1 MMRFNWR
8 SRPLIAALLIPG
20 LIAASAVGC
29 GKGGV
34 GRLRVQGSVTHSGK
48 PVPAG
53 QVRFEPNASKGGS
66 GPVGF
71 AKIVDGEFDTSLYG
85 GKGPVAGPMRV
96 KVTGYVSAKP
106 FAPELFPRHTE
117 EVDIAKGNRDLV
129 IDVPGRTGDG

>member
-1 MMRFNWR
+1 MRDNRVSPALSAGCAF
-8 SRPLIAALLIPG
+8 LVLAATL
-20 LIAASAVGC
+20 SMGC

-34 GRLRVQGSVTHSGK
+34 GRLRVQGKVSYEGK

-53 QVRFEPNASKGGS
+53 QVRFEPNASKGGA

-85 GKGPVAGPMRV
+85 GKGPVAGPMRA
-96 KVTGYVSAKP
+96 KITGYVSAKP

-117 EVDIAKGNRDLV
+117 EIDISSSNRELTFE
-129 IDVPGRTGDG
+129 VPAQK